1 MSLLITPDV
10 KDSHILV
17 ENHVIFPKKQK
28 KNRPRRNLKV
38 LLIPNLDLCEK
49 PGKVVIK

>member
-1 MSLLITPDV
+1 MSLLITSDV

-17 ENHVIFPKKQK
+17 ETHVIFPKKE
-28 KNRPRRNLKV
+28 RPGRNLKV
-38 LLIPNLDLCEK
+38 FLMPNLDLCEM